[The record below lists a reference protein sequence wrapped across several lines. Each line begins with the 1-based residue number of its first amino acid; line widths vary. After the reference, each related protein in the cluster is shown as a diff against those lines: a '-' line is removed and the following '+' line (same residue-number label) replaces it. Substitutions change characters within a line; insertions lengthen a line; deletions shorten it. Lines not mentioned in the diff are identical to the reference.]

1 MSNKI
6 FRILEIVWL
15 VMGCLGILL
24 CAYFILTKDTQGALF
39 FLIFT
44 FASGLMYAVRKRQ
57 RKKFEAALKE
67 QEQKK

>member
-6 FRILEIVWL
+6 FRILELIWL
-15 VMGCLGILL
+15 SMGCIGVLL
-24 CAYFILTKDTQGALF
+24 CSYFIIIKDTQGALF

-67 QEQKK
+67 KEQKK